1 MVHTGFLVDPERL
14 EGESAMNLL
23 SGKPVVVPWDFSDMS
38 QEALSKAIGLAK
50 DRDLIHVVHVTQL
63 PPVMEPGV
71 VWGSLDEG
79 SIIKHCEDSFQS
91 ILKSKPEWSGVHFKV
106 LVGDPGLS
114 ITDYAKDHGAELIVI
129 SSHGHTGLTRLMLGS
144 VAERVARL
152 AHCPVLVLRK

>member
-1 MVHTGFLVDPERL
+1 
-14 EGESAMNLL
+14 MNLL
-23 SGKPVVVPWDFSDMS
+23 SGKPVVVPWDFSEMS
-38 QEALSKAIGLAK
+38 QEALGKAVGLVK

-79 SIIKHCEDSFQS
+79 SIIKHCEDSFQN

-114 ITDYAKDHGAELIVI
+114 VADYAKDHGAELIVI

-144 VAERVARL
+144 VAERVVRL

>member
-1 MVHTGFLVDPERL
+1 MSFLT
-14 EGESAMNLL
+14 
-23 SGKPVVVPWDFSDMS
+23 GKPVIVPWDFSDMS
-38 QEALSKAIGLAK
+38 QEALTKALRLTSSA
-50 DRDLIHVVHVTQL
+50 DLIHVVHVTQL

-79 SIIKHCEDSFQS
+79 SIIKHCEDSFQAL
-91 ILKSKPEWSGVHFKV
+91 LKTKPEWSGVHFKV

-114 ITDYAKDHGAELIVI
+114 ITDYAKDHAAELIVI

-144 VAERVARL
+144 VAERVVRL

>member
-1 MVHTGFLVDPERL
+1 
-14 EGESAMNLL
+14 MNLL
-23 SGKPVVVPWDFSDMS
+23 SGKPVIVPWDFSDMS
-38 QEALSKAIGLAK
+38 QEALSKALGLAK
-50 DRDLIHVVHVTQL
+50 DPDLIHVVHVTQL

-79 SIIKHCEDSFQS
+79 SIIKHCEDSFQTVLAS
-91 ILKSKPEWSGVHFKV
+91 RTEWTGVHFKV

-129 SSHGHTGLTRLMLGS
+129 SSHGHTGLSRLLLGS
-144 VAERVARL
+144 VAERVVRL

>member
-1 MVHTGFLVDPERL
+1 MLK
-14 EGESAMNLL
+14 LL
-23 SGKPVVVPWDFSDMS
+23 TGKPVVVPWDFSDMS
-38 QEALSKAIGLAK
+38 QEALEKAIGLVENS
-50 DRDLIHVVHVTQL
+50 DLIHVVHVTQL

-79 SIIKHCEDSFQS
+79 SIIKHCEDSFQAV
-91 ILKSKPEWSGVHFKV
+91 LKEKPQYSGVHFKV

-114 ITDYAKDHGAELIVI
+114 ITDYAQTHGAELIVI

-144 VAERVARL
+144 VAERVVRL

>member
-1 MVHTGFLVDPERL
+1 M
-14 EGESAMNLL
+14 SLL
-23 SGKPVVVPWDFSDMS
+23 SGKPVIVPWDFSDMS
-38 QEALSKAIGLAK
+38 QEALGKAIGLAGGTG
-50 DRDLIHVVHVTQL
+50 LIHVLHVTQL

-79 SIIKHCEDSFQS
+79 SIIKHCEDAFQS
-91 ILKSKPEWSGVHFKV
+91 LLKEKPEWSGVHFKV

-114 ITDYAKDHGAELIVI
+114 ITDYAKDHGADLIVI

-144 VAERVARL
+144 VAERVVRL